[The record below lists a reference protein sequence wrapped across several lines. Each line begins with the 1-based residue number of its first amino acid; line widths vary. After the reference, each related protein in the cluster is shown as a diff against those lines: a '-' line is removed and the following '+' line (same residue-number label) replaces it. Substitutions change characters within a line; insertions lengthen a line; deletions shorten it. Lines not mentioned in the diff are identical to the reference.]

1 MAADQEEGDHFK
13 ALLDLKVANNS
24 SNNSLKWV
32 VAAAVVHKL
41 LFPQD
46 MVILGLVKIKCE
58 ILFVKTI
65 FAKEDS
71 REEDLPEE
79 EVGAGLMMDHSIG
92 LMGVLKVDLRE
103 DHQCIMNPCNVT

>member
-1 MAADQEEGDHFK
+1 MVVDQEEEDHFK

-24 SNNSLKWV
+24 LKWV
-32 VAAAVVHKL
+32 VAVVHKL
-41 LFPQD
+41 LFHQD

-71 REEDLPEE
+71 REEVLPEE
-79 EVGAGLMMDHSIG
+79 EVGLMMDHSIG
-92 LMGVLKVDLRE
+92 SMGVLKVDLRE
-103 DHQCIMNPCNVT
+103 DHQCTMSPCNVT

>member
-1 MAADQEEGDHFK
+1 MVVDQEEEDHFK

-32 VAAAVVHKL
+32 VAVVHKL
-41 LFPQD
+41 LFHQD

-71 REEDLPEE
+71 KEEDLPEE
-79 EVGAGLMMDHSIG
+79 EVVEADLTMDHSIG
-92 LMGVLKVDLRE
+92 SMGVLKVDLRE

>member
-1 MAADQEEGDHFK
+1 MVVDQEEEDHFK

-32 VAAAVVHKL
+32 VAVVHKL
-41 LFPQD
+41 LFHQD

-71 REEDLPEE
+71 RGEVLPEE
-79 EVGAGLMMDHSIG
+79 EVEAGLMMDHSIG
-92 LMGVLKVDLRE
+92 SMGVLKVDLRE
-103 DHQCIMNPCNVT
+103 DHQCTMSPCNVT